1 MKPEPKPIMKHPLLL
16 ITGKASPA
24 MMLAAGLCLALALP
38 SQAKDLL
45 LGTPGALPVDDG
57 YTFTNSSTTG
67 PIQQGVI
74 VSSSGTSFS
83 GTVSSEWWGADPE
96 PFGLTNETQESKEVV
111 AHVKTPL
118 TGGDTYWMNMSFEYY
133 QSEYKGLL
141 RGNQNGLFL
150 PTATEI
156 FFGFQYF
163 NDGALLSTEL
173 SPNNLTFVGT
183 SAPTAADGF
192 DAAQIPALMDD
203 WYNYTITDGSTS
215 WELILEDK
223 GDDALL
229 QNWVVGIVLPADWAA
244 TSTYTGIDD
253 LLIDGYDK
261 KGKAITVGPGEQ
273 YYPTVNG
280 DDDPP
285 QTNTAG
291 TDDIFFRW
299 TVDEKGT
306 ALSDP
311 DNPLYNPQDPD
322 KWLNPDFVDQFEMT
336 EEIIP
341 EPSSAGLL
349 MLGALALVMR
359 RKRA

>member
-1 MKPEPKPIMKHPLLL
+1 MKPEPKPIMKHSLSL

-24 MMLAAGLCLALALP
+24 LMLTAGLCLALALP

-223 GDDALL
+223 DDNASGDALL

-261 KGKAITVGPGEQ
+261 
-273 YYPTVNG
+273 NG
-280 DDDPP
+280 
-285 QTNTAG
+285 TLNTPV
-291 TDDIFFRW
+291 DDIFFRW
-299 TVDEKGT
+299 TVDEKAT

-311 DNPLYNPQDPD
+311 DNPLYDPQDPD

-336 EEIIP
+336 VEIIP